1 MEVPAFK
8 DYCKNGEELQIVASY
23 TLDGET
29 YCSRR
34 KLTVKGGRGLSSDP
48 LPEYDWLKTEEE
60 TTTPSTETEPIVTN
74 PIETNPIETDPIE
87 TDPIETEPIASGTAP
102 QPENPK
108 KGCGSAVIPSAAVVA
123 LTVGAVACAKKKK
136 KDD

>member
-1 MEVPAFK
+1 M
-8 DYCKNGEELQIVASY
+8 KNTRIICLCLALA
-23 TLDGET
+23 TLIALVGCNSEI
-29 YCSRR
+29 
-34 KLTVKGGRGLSSDP
+34 P
-48 LPEYDWLKTEEE
+48 EE
-60 TTTPSTETEPIVTN
+60 TTETVADTEAPA
-74 PIETNPIETDPIE
+74 IE